1 MSLLYAGSGLIPM
14 SVICGGVLSMM
25 TSTLSLTLSVPS
37 VVFAV
42 QVTVSPGESVVVD
55 KSRVGPVPRAC
66 EPLFQV

>member
-1 MSLLYAGSGLIPM
+1 
-14 SVICGGVLSMM
+14 MM

-37 VVFAV
+37 VVVAV